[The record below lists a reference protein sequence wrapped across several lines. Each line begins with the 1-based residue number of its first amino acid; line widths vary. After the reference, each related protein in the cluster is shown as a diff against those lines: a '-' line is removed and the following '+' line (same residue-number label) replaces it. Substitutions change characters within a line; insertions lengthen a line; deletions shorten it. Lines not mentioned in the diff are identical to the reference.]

1 MRDNAAVIGGSRVF
15 YRMRAFVL
23 LWGMDW
29 GVWGGGE
36 GGSFWWFRCSGG
48 GSLSWFG
55 SPGVLGSAF
64 LGLLVPRAGAA
75 LGMSKY

>member
-29 GVWGGGE
+29 GAG

-48 GSLSWFG
+48 GSLSWFR
-55 SPGVLGSAF
+55 SPGVLDSAF